1 MATLVVSLVNSCSYI
16 IFVDVSLY
24 IYERLRLVNYVAL
37 NTSVNILLELS
48 STLFLTTESSAN
60 TMAEIIGLS
69 ASAPYAVASLFLLV
83 VYFVIYPLMAYMR
96 DPKGK

>member
-1 MATLVVSLVNSCSYI
+1 MLVASLVNSCSYI
-16 IFVDVSLY
+16 IFMDVSLY

-48 STLFLTTESSAN
+48 STQFLTTESSAN

-69 ASAPYAVASLFLLV
+69 TSAPYAVALLFLLV

>member
-1 MATLVVSLVNSCSYI
+1 M
-16 IFVDVSLY
+16 DVSLY

-69 ASAPYAVASLFLLV
+69 ASAPYAVALLFLLV
-83 VYFVIYPLMAYMR
+83 VYFVIYPLMVYMR

>member
-1 MATLVVSLVNSCSYI
+1 M
-16 IFVDVSLY
+16 DVSLY

-69 ASAPYAVASLFLLV
+69 ASAPYAVALLFLLV